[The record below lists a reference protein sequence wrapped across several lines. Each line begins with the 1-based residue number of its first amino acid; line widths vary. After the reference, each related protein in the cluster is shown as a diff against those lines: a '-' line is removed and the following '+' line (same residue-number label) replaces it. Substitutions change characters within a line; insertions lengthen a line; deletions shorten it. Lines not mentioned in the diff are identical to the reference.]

1 MQENGVEV
9 HQIVPSWFVVPSLTF
24 TFKRRKEILSQKKA
38 PRAWIKTRKLQG
50 VKRKEVGLSTFEY
63 LLCAR
68 HCLCPISL
76 LCTTQWGEFH
86 SPHYADEDSWEGLSK
101 VVPLVRVKT
110 QIPFYWAQKKK
121 DEPLSLNHA
130 AVILWFFSSSFS
142 SSSPPPPSSPLSISS
157 VSRTDNSGGLS

>member
-121 DEPLSLNHA
+121 RWASFAKPCCCDSL
-130 AVILWFFSSSFS
+130 ILLLFLLFFFSSPSFFS
-142 SSSPPPPSSPLSISS
+142 SFYFFCK
-157 VSRTDNSGGLS
+157 